1 MPRPSVWVVLGTT
14 VAVLVTVL
22 GASAQHFQRASESE
36 FSILGEDEPGPDT
49 FSEPPMIPWQRPPGP
64 LRVGLQA
71 GHYQNS
77 ELPDELSN
85 LRERGGGTRGGGK
98 AEWQVNLSIAEATAK
113 LLEPHGIVVDIIPA
127 TVPTAYVA
135 DLFIAIHADGSTEPS
150 VSGFKVAS
158 PRRDRSGKGAELVA
172 LFEGVYGEATG
183 LRLDPNVTR
192 NMRGYYAFNY
202 RRYAHAIHPMTPA
215 IILETG
221 FLTNPSDQRLLI
233 SNPGRAAEAIA
244 DAVLTFLDVEPA
256 ASAGAEATP

>member
-1 MPRPSVWVVLGTT
+1 MRRLSVWVLLGTLA
-14 VAVLVTVL
+14 AVLVTVL

-36 FSILGEDEPGPDT
+36 FAVLGEDEPGPEIFT
-49 FSEPPMIPWQRPPGP
+49 ELPPIPWQRPPGP
-64 LRVGLQA
+64 LRVGLQV
-71 GHYQNS
+71 GHWKNS

-98 AEWQVNLSIAEATAK
+98 AEWEVNLAIAQATAK
-113 LLEPHGIVVDIIPA
+113 LLEPHGVVVDVIPA
-127 TVPTAYVA
+127 TVPPAYVA

-158 PRRDRSGKGAELVA
+158 PRRDRTGKGAELVA
-172 LFEGVYGEATG
+172 LFEEVYGAATG

-233 SNPGRAAEAIA
+233 KNPGKAAEAIA
-244 DAVLTFLDVEPA
+244 DVVLEFLDVDL
-256 ASAGAEATP
+256 AGEVS